1 MKTRI
6 VSFLLCLIMAMAFAL
21 PAMADYTEGQ
31 ISLIDEQANFSED
44 AYMFAGADEKL
55 VYPALWTEGYH
66 GEGLD
71 FSGEKPHVR
80 FDTALI
86 NTADALTLNTW
97 IYQRTETIHSLV
109 FGCSGSNGHFK
120 IVTVDNEYG
129 NVMTF
134 AYGLYNKD
142 VYAVADV
149 ALPVGE
155 WAMVTATIDATAMNL
170 YLNGELIATAEPE
183 VTPDALAIDLFRAAS
198 SFWGPT
204 SLDAVMDD
212 ASAWTRALTAEEVAE
227 LYAATKIAE

>member
-6 VSFLLCLIMAMAFAL
+6 VSFLMALIMAMAFAL
-21 PAMADYTEGQ
+21 PAMADYAEGQ
-31 ISLIDEQANFSED
+31 ISLIDEQENFSED
-44 AYMFAGADEKL
+44 AYMFAGSDEKI
-55 VYPALWTEGYH
+55 VYPAVWTEGYH

-71 FSGEKPHVR
+71 FADVKTHVR

-86 NTADALTLNTW
+86 NKAEALTLSTW
-97 IYQRTETIHSLV
+97 IYLRAEQAGSLV

-120 IVTVDNEYG
+120 IVTCDDEYG

-142 VYAVADV
+142 TYAVAEV

-155 WAMVTATIDATAMNL
+155 WAMVTATIDATAQCL
-170 YLNGELIATAEPE
+170 YLNGELICSTEPE

-198 SFWGPT
+198 SFWGPP
-204 SLDAVMDD
+204 SLNAVMDD
-212 ASAWTRALTAEEVAE
+212 AAAWTRALSAEEVAE